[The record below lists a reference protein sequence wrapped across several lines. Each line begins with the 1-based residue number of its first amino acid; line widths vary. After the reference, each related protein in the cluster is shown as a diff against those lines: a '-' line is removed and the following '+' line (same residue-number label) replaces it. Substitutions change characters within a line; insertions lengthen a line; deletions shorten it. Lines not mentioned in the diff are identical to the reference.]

1 MPRSVRGP
9 CGGGRRPRASLPSV
23 QPDAHATDSPD
34 VTVPSSIGAAARL
47 AIDGLLALGE
57 LGEEV
62 DDEWTYIQDLVAAW
76 QARLEEVEAG
86 RADEPL
92 TTTRGAAVARVVD
105 EARLV
110 TDPHRAI
117 DWLSTL
123 PQVALVALG
132 ERP

>member
-1 MPRSVRGP
+1 VE
-9 CGGGRRPRASLPSV
+9 
-23 QPDAHATDSPD
+23 PDAPDTEQSAIPTSVDAATD
-34 VTVPSSIGAAARL
+34 L
-47 AIDGLLALGE
+47 AVEGLLRLGE

-62 DDEWTYIQDLVAAW
+62 DDEWQYVQDLVEAW
-76 QARLEEVEAG
+76 RVRLEAVGAARGGEG
-86 RADEPL
+86 LDHD
-92 TTTRGAAVARVVD
+92 RGAAVARVVD